1 MVALL
6 VGLGLV
12 VAAAV
17 SIANLDSVN
26 TRTAARFMAATV
38 RFGHDRARAS
48 GRDHRF
54 LFDLDAEGGTTV
66 RVEIAEKGQQLMPRD
81 LDEAWKQHRALS
93 DGEEEK
99 TALEAL
105 ETTTKGGLSKNL
117 LALPRPT
124 GPQWTEVKLRTR
136 NAEEQLKKSG
146 RLVKSIYLPRL
157 GEEVTE
163 GKVTLHIWS
172 GGRVERAAI
181 YISDPR
187 DRTYTLIT
195 YPLTGRVKIHDG
207 RVSLP
212 RDLEKAD
219 DLGKAVEDR

>member
-1 MVALL
+1 MALII
-6 VGLGLV
+6 GLALV
-12 VAAAV
+12 VAAAA
-17 SIANLDSVN
+17 SIRSLDTVN
-26 TRTAARFMAATV
+26 TRTAARFMASTL
-38 RFGHDRARAS
+38 RFGHDRSRAM
-48 GRDHRF
+48 GRDHR
-54 LFDLDAEGGTTV
+54 LIFDLDAEGGTTV
-66 RVEIAEKGQQLMPRD
+66 RIEIAEKGTQLMPRD
-81 LDEAWKQHRALS
+81 LDEAWKQHQALS
-93 DGEEEK
+93 DGDQNEED
-99 TALEAL
+99 L

-124 GPQWTEVKLRTR
+124 GPQWSEVKLRTKQA
-136 NAEEQLKKSG
+136 NEQLAKSG

-157 GEEVTE
+157 QEEITE

-207 RVSLP
+207 RVDLP
-212 RDLEKAD
+212 RDLEKTD
-219 DLGKAVEDR
+219 DLGEAVEGR